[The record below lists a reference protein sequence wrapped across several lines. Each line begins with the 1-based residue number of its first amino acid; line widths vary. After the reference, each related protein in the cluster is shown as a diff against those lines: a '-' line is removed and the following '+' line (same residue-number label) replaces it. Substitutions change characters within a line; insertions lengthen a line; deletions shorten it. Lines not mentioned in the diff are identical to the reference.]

1 MPPVGPRLRSATIG
15 IPLGCLLVLA
25 IVVPE
30 FGGVLIPTMG
40 IVVVAAA
47 LFLNPRETMI
57 VAGAAVLT
65 AVAVAFA
72 TDTDHKAYR
81 IGNVALASLLGVA
94 ASWAID
100 LRVARLTRLKRTQ
113 SRVFESVPEGLAV
126 LDNEGRVV
134 LANPAMST
142 FAPGVAPSVA
152 LHRLL
157 GHVLAD
163 GRVCSGGCVMD
174 DPRRLSADEPARLH
188 EDERLL
194 GPDGERWIEYYASR
208 VDEDTTL
215 VSIRDVTTI
224 IEAEQDRRA
233 LLEAAA
239 RRREQT
245 ALLKALGSPQQATL
259 PRIPGVELDLWGT
272 TAGPDTPSGG
282 DVIDVGQMP
291 DGRVLILVVD
301 ALGSGVIS
309 VRDAWKV
316 LYVSRAHFAAGVPLD
331 QLIARSAQTLSAETQ
346 PPRASL
352 LAAVMDPA
360 TGRVE
365 LVSGGHPPA
374 LLVHDDGSCD
384 WLEATGRGIGA
395 PRPGSQNVV
404 QARVLPSD
412 SLLIY
417 TDGVVDGTRDLVEGL
432 SNLRASAVALRRRS
446 TQGWARIVMN
456 AVMTPRQ
463 ARGDA
468 SLLLVRL
475 AGAPEQSHT

>member
-1 MPPVGPRLRSATIG
+1 MS
-15 IPLGCLLVLA
+15 
-25 IVVPE
+25 
-30 FGGVLIPTMG
+30 
-40 IVVVAAA
+40 
-47 LFLNPRETMI
+47 
-57 VAGAAVLT
+57 AAV
-65 AVAVAFA
+65 
-72 TDTDHKAYR
+72 
-81 IGNVALASLLGVA
+81 
-94 ASWAID
+94 
-100 LRVARLTRLKRTQ
+100 
-113 SRVFESVPEGLAV
+113 
-126 LDNEGRVV
+126 
-134 LANPAMST
+134 
-142 FAPGVAPSVA
+142 
-152 LHRLL
+152 
-157 GHVLAD
+157 
-163 GRVCSGGCVMD
+163 
-174 DPRRLSADEPARLH
+174 
-188 EDERLL
+188 
-194 GPDGERWIEYYASR
+194 
-208 VDEDTTL
+208 
-215 VSIRDVTTI
+215 
-224 IEAEQDRRA
+224 
-233 LLEAAA
+233 
-239 RRREQT
+239 
-245 ALLKALGSPQQATL
+245 
-259 PRIPGVELDLWGT
+259 
-272 TAGPDTPSGG
+272 GG